1 MSESKYEFMGA
12 RPDVRHFERNALSL
26 WEKRIENGDVLFE
39 AQGEASDATV
49 HYRTDGYRKRKRK
62 RERRRS
68 RIGVRDVLCINK

>member
-26 WEKRIENGDVLFE
+26 VEKRIKNGDVLFE

-49 HYRTDGYRKRKRK
+49 HYRTDGLKKMG
-62 RERRRS
+62 RRS
-68 RIGVRDVLCINK
+68 GVRDVLCINK